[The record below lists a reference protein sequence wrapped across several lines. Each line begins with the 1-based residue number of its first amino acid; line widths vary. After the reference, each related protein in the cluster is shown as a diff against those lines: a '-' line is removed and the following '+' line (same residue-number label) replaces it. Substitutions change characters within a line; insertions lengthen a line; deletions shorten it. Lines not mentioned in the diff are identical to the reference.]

1 MSFIA
6 VLRRNIAVV
15 ALMPF
20 CFASPGFA
28 AEAKAPKASGISVS
42 VDVVRTDAAKGAFLC
57 TAQVTDL
64 LSGEILAAPKIAF
77 TAESGGKVRSGS
89 QPDANKP
96 ASELLLEVS
105 ASKAGDS
112 ASYSVSHT
120 REGILVAVQKGS
132 LSLR

>member
-1 MSFIA
+1 MSFITLPRHWFA
-6 VLRRNIAVV
+6 GF
-15 ALMPF
+15 ALLPL
-20 CFASPGFA
+20 CFAFSGLADEPNV
-28 AEAKAPKASGISVS
+28 PKAAGLSVS

-77 TAESGGKVRSGS
+77 TAESGAKARSGS
-89 QPDANKP
+89 QPDVKKP
-96 ASELLLEVS
+96 ASEVVLEVS

-112 ASYSVSHT
+112 ASFTVSYI
-120 REGILVAVQKGS
+120 REGVLVAVQKGS